1 MNFLKSGWN
10 SVVGT
15 SEPANLPSPAETIE
29 KLIERVETS
38 TLLEDRR
45 DACRALKSLAKTY
58 RLEVGAQGM
67 DALINVLLTDTHDN
81 EIISYTLDAL
91 CYIITGPQEDPND
104 YEGIQS
110 PKEDT
115 EDIGIQFTEIFA
127 KKKENV
133 AILIDLLS
141 EFDFKV
147 RWPAL
152 KLLTGL
158 LRNKL
163 RYIQDL
169 VLEKASG
176 IPKIMDLLQDSR
188 EIIRNDAIL
197 LLVHLTRSNP
207 NIQKIVTFENAFD
220 KFFEI
225 IANEGYTDGGVVVED
240 CLIVCQYL
248 LKNNTSNQ
256 IFFREGNYL
265 LKLLPFLDINDYIN
279 WCPQKETNVLFLL
292 YLIRTLVSPTNPAN
306 IIAPVQKTILQCG
319 LFSKLCEMLL
329 IKGIPEIVLSETIN
343 TVGESIRGDNFNQKF
358 FYNINTLVDPPKPIL
373 VVLLMSM
380 INEKQSFILRCA
392 ILYCFQCFLFKNE
405 FGQAQ
410 IIQTLLPST
419 IEATEDVNIGQLLC
433 GGLFSQD
440 SISQWFVTVALS
452 HLLIDNKA
460 QKEQLLRVQ
469 IATDINSTPIPLFTN
484 CCTLLQEST
493 KFHSKLGLLILLC
506 TWLSNCTFAVI
517 RFLEINTNV
526 PFLIS
531 QITLSDEVD
540 DCDMLIHGM
549 CAFLLGICIKYN
561 DDSVQNFTKE
571 DMIQL
576 LNKRIGIDA
585 FIDKINKISNH
596 ETYSATLQKPLIKF
610 KSIDDVIL
618 DHEFCKLFK
627 SIENDIVRLVKM
639 KPGDQSNP
647 ESSLTDEQHKLLVQY
662 KNLIRDQ
669 DLQIT
674 HLRKELIDLLEKY
687 KSIQNELHEIK
698 SNRDQLKDELA
709 LIKQTNNLMISLTP
723 SNDNYSI
730 SNPSSNFSQSK

>member
-10 SVVGT
+10 SVLGNT
-15 SEPANLPSPAETIE
+15 EPATQPSVADTIE

-67 DALINVLLTDTHDN
+67 NVLINVLLTDTHDN

-110 PKEDT
+110 PREDT
-115 EDIGIQFTEIFA
+115 EDLGIQFTEIFA
-127 KKKENV
+127 KRKENV
-133 AILIDLLS
+133 AILIDLLG
-141 EFDFKV
+141 EFEFKV

-176 IPKIMDLLQDSR
+176 IPKIMDLLQDIR

-220 KFFEI
+220 KLFDI
-225 IANEGYTDGGVVVED
+225 IASEGYTDGGVVVED
-240 CLIVCQYL
+240 CLIVCQNL

-265 LKLLPFLDINDYIN
+265 LKLLPFLDISDYIN

-292 YLIRTLVSPTNPAN
+292 YLIRTLVSPTNPPH
-306 IIAPVQKTILQCG
+306 ITAPVQKSILQCG
-319 LFSKLCEMLL
+319 LFGKLCEMLL

-343 TVGESIRGDNFNQKF
+343 TVGESIRGDNFNQKY

-392 ILYCFQCFLFKNE
+392 ILYCFQCFLYRNE
-405 FGQAQ
+405 FGQAR

-419 IEATEDVNIGQLLC
+419 VEASEDVNVGQLLC
-433 GGLFSQD
+433 SGLFSQD

-469 IATDINSTPIPLFTN
+469 LATDVNSTPIPLFTS

-493 KFHSKLGLLILLC
+493 RFHSKLGLLILLC

-531 QITLSDEVD
+531 QITIVEGD

-561 DDSVQNFTKE
+561 DDSVPNFSKE
-571 DMIQL
+571 DMLQL

-610 KSIDDVIL
+610 KTIDDVLL

-627 SIENDIVRLVKM
+627 SIENEIVKLVKM

-647 ESSLTDEQHKLLVQY
+647 ESSLTDEQHKLLIQY
-662 KNLIRDQ
+662 KSLIRDQ

-674 HLRKELIDLLEKY
+674 HLRKELIDLSEKY
-687 KSIQNELHEIK
+687 KSVQGELVETK

-709 LIKQTNNLMISLTP
+709 LIKQTNSLMNS
-723 SNDNYSI
+723 
-730 SNPSSNFSQSK
+730 PSSQDQYAGLTSSFLQLK

>member
-1 MNFLKSGWN
+1 M
-10 SVVGT
+10 VGNT
-15 SEPANLPSPAETIE
+15 EPATQPSVADTIE

-67 DALINVLLTDTHDN
+67 NVLINVLLTDTHDN

-110 PKEDT
+110 PREDT
-115 EDIGIQFTEIFA
+115 EDLGIQFTEIFA
-127 KKKENV
+127 KRKENL
-133 AILIDLLS
+133 AILIDLLG
-141 EFDFKV
+141 EFEFKV

-176 IPKIMDLLQDSR
+176 IPKIMDLLQDIR

-220 KFFEI
+220 KLFDI
-225 IANEGYTDGGVVVED
+225 IASEGYTDGGVVVED
-240 CLIVCQYL
+240 CLIVCQNL

-265 LKLLPFLDINDYIN
+265 LKLLPFLDISDYIN

-292 YLIRTLVSPTNPAN
+292 YLIRTLVSPTNPPH
-306 IIAPVQKTILQCG
+306 ITAPVQKSILQCG
-319 LFSKLCEMLL
+319 LFGKLCEMLL

-343 TVGESIRGDNFNQKF
+343 TVGESIRGDNFNQKY
-358 FYNINTLVDPPKPIL
+358 FYNINTLVDPPKPIM

-392 ILYCFQCFLFKNE
+392 ILYCFQCFLYRNE
-405 FGQAQ
+405 FGQAR

-419 IEATEDVNIGQLLC
+419 VEASEDVNVGQLLC
-433 GGLFSQD
+433 SGLFSQD

-469 IATDINSTPIPLFTN
+469 LATDVNSTPIPLFN
-484 CCTLLQEST
+484 GCCTLLQEST
-493 KFHSKLGLLILLC
+493 RFHSKLGLLILLC

-531 QITLSDEVD
+531 QITIVEGD

-561 DDSVQNFTKE
+561 DDSVPNFAKE
-571 DMIQL
+571 DMLQL

-610 KSIDDVIL
+610 KTIDDVLL

-627 SIENDIVRLVKM
+627 SIENEIVKLVKM

-647 ESSLTDEQHKLLVQY
+647 ESSLTDEQHKLLIQY
-662 KNLIRDQ
+662 KSLIRDQ

-674 HLRKELIDLLEKY
+674 HLRKELIDLSEKY
-687 KSIQNELHEIK
+687 KSVHGELVETK

-709 LIKQTNNLMISLTP
+709 LIKQTNSLMNS
-723 SNDNYSI
+723 
-730 SNPSSNFSQSK
+730 PSSQDPYAGLASNFLQLK

>member
-1 MNFLKSGWN
+1 MLGN
-10 SVVGT
+10 T
-15 SEPANLPSPAETIE
+15 EPATQPSVADTIE

-67 DALINVLLTDTHDN
+67 NVLINVLLTDTHDN

-110 PKEDT
+110 PREDT
-115 EDIGIQFTEIFA
+115 EDLGIQFTEIFA
-127 KKKENV
+127 KRKENV
-133 AILIDLLS
+133 AILIDLLG
-141 EFDFKV
+141 EFEFKV

-176 IPKIMDLLQDSR
+176 IPKIMDLLQDIR

-220 KFFEI
+220 KLFDI
-225 IANEGYTDGGVVVED
+225 IASEGYTDGGVVVED
-240 CLIVCQYL
+240 CLIVCQNL

-265 LKLLPFLDINDYIN
+265 LKLLPFLDISDYIN

-292 YLIRTLVSPTNPAN
+292 YLIRTLVSPTNPPH
-306 IIAPVQKTILQCG
+306 ITAPVQKSILQCG
-319 LFSKLCEMLL
+319 LFGKLCEMLL

-343 TVGESIRGDNFNQKF
+343 TVGESIRGDNFNQKY

-392 ILYCFQCFLFKNE
+392 ILYCFQCFLYRNE
-405 FGQAQ
+405 FGQAR

-419 IEATEDVNIGQLLC
+419 VEASEDVNVGQLLC
-433 GGLFSQD
+433 SGLFSQD

-469 IATDINSTPIPLFTN
+469 LATDVNSTPIPLFTS

-493 KFHSKLGLLILLC
+493 RFHSKLGLLILLC

-531 QITLSDEVD
+531 QITIVEGD

-561 DDSVQNFTKE
+561 DDSVPNFSKE
-571 DMIQL
+571 DMLQL

-610 KSIDDVIL
+610 KTIDDVLL

-627 SIENDIVRLVKM
+627 SIENEIVKLVKM

-647 ESSLTDEQHKLLVQY
+647 ESSLTDEQHKLLIQY
-662 KNLIRDQ
+662 KSLIRDQ

-674 HLRKELIDLLEKY
+674 HLRKELIDLSEKY
-687 KSIQNELHEIK
+687 KSVQGELVETK

-709 LIKQTNNLMISLTP
+709 LIKQTNSLMNS
-723 SNDNYSI
+723 
-730 SNPSSNFSQSK
+730 PSSQDQYAGLTSSFLQLK

>member
-1 MNFLKSGWN
+1 MKERERAAFLFALELTENYITSKNLSKPNTSHASRTVKMNFLKSGWN
-10 SVVGT
+10 SVVG
-15 SEPANLPSPAETIE
+15 SGGESANQPSVADTIE

-67 DALINVLLTDTHDN
+67 DSLINVLLTDTHDN

-91 CYIITGPQEDPND
+91 CYIITGPQDDPND

-133 AILIDLLS
+133 AILIDLLG

-220 KFFEI
+220 KFFDI
-225 IANEGYTDGGVVVED
+225 IASEGYTDGGVVVED

-265 LKLLPFLDINDYIN
+265 LRLLPFLDISDYIN

-306 IIAPVQKTILQCG
+306 ITGPVQKTILQCG

-329 IKGIPEIVLSETIN
+329 IKG
-343 TVGESIRGDNFNQKF
+343 KF
-358 FYNINTLVDPPKPIL
+358 
-373 VVLLMSM
+373 
-380 INEKQSFILRCA
+380 E
-392 ILYCFQCFLFKNE
+392 LF
-405 FGQAQ
+405 
-410 IIQTLLPST
+410 
-419 IEATEDVNIGQLLC
+419 
-433 GGLFSQD
+433 
-440 SISQWFVTVALS
+440 
-452 HLLIDNKA
+452 
-460 QKEQLLRVQ
+460 
-469 IATDINSTPIPLFTN
+469 
-484 CCTLLQEST
+484 
-493 KFHSKLGLLILLC
+493 
-506 TWLSNCTFAVI
+506 
-517 RFLEINTNV
+517 
-526 PFLIS
+526 
-531 QITLSDEVD
+531 
-540 DCDMLIHGM
+540 
-549 CAFLLGICIKYN
+549 
-561 DDSVQNFTKE
+561 
-571 DMIQL
+571 
-576 LNKRIGIDA
+576 
-585 FIDKINKISNH
+585 
-596 ETYSATLQKPLIKF
+596 
-610 KSIDDVIL
+610 
-618 DHEFCKLFK
+618 
-627 SIENDIVRLVKM
+627 
-639 KPGDQSNP
+639 
-647 ESSLTDEQHKLLVQY
+647 
-662 KNLIRDQ
+662 
-669 DLQIT
+669 
-674 HLRKELIDLLEKY
+674 
-687 KSIQNELHEIK
+687 
-698 SNRDQLKDELA
+698 
-709 LIKQTNNLMISLTP
+709 
-723 SNDNYSI
+723 
-730 SNPSSNFSQSK
+730 